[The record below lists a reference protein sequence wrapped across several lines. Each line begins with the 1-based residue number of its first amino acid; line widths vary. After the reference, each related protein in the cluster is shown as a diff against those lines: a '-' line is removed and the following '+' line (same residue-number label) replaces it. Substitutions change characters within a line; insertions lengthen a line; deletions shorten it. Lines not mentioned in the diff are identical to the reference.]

1 MSSRCLKHY
10 WVTRKQETIGIFV
23 VVVRWLSMPL
33 PLIGL
38 LLGSLLQR
46 SKWRWGCFMN
56 DLYWILILLVIPIKG
71 FFFRWIFF
79 YLPYQWVFTT
89 EKNPLKSLKSQTG
102 KFSFCRL
109 LFMVGKVQAP
119 TDGVRST
126 TILLSLWRMQFSDPQ
141 AAESR
146 CCWETPRF
154 SDAGCGSDAP
164 LPCQGLDFPWCPVHM
179 EAIESA
185 VPSIAA
191 ESSPASIRF
200 QGPPAHRCELS
211 PNSLRRTCG

>member
-1 MSSRCLKHY
+1 MF
-10 WVTRKQETIGIFV
+10 ET
-23 VVVRWLSMPL
+23 
-33 PLIGL
+33 
-38 LLGSLLQR
+38 LLGNQEERNNRHFCCCSVAKYAPPSDRSAAGESLAEIKMKMGVLYEWSLLNINFI
-46 SKWRWGCFMN
+46 S
-56 DLYWILILLVIPIKG
+56 YSHKG
-71 FFFRWIFF
+71 FFFFRWIFF

-89 EKNPLKSLKSQTG
+89 EKNPLKSLKFT
-102 KFSFCRL
+102 FCQL

-126 TILLSLWRMQFSDPQ
+126 TILLSLWRMQFSDLQ
-141 AAESR
+141 AAESS

>member
-23 VVVRWLSMPL
+23 VIVQWLSMPL

-56 DLYWILILLVIPIKG
+56 DLYWILILLVIPIRW
-71 FFFRWIFF
+71 FYFRWIFF
-79 YLPYQWVFTT
+79 LSSLPMSLHYW
-89 EKNPLKSLKSQTG
+89 KNPLKSLKSQTG
-102 KFSFCRL
+102 KFSFCQL

-126 TILLSLWRMQFSDPQ
+126 TILLSLWRMQFSDLQ
-141 AAESR
+141 AAESS

-154 SDAGCGSDAP
+154 SDAGCGSDA
-164 LPCQGLDFPWCPVHM
+164 LCL
-179 EAIESA
+179 ARA
-185 VPSIAA
+185 
-191 ESSPASIRF
+191 
-200 QGPPAHRCELS
+200 
-211 PNSLRRTCG
+211 

>member
-1 MSSRCLKHY
+1 MDFFF
-10 WVTRKQETIGIFV
+10 IFPTNE
-23 VVVRWLSMPL
+23 S
-33 PLIGL
+33 
-38 LLGSLLQR
+38 SLL
-46 SKWRWGCFMN
+46 K
-56 DLYWILILLVIPIKG
+56 
-71 FFFRWIFF
+71 
-79 YLPYQWVFTT
+79 
-89 EKNPLKSLKSQTG
+89 KNPLKSLKSQTG
-102 KFSFCRL
+102 KFTFCRL

-126 TILLSLWRMQFSDPQ
+126 TILLSLWRMQFSDLQ
-141 AAESR
+141 AAESS

-191 ESSPASIRF
+191 ESSPASIQF
-200 QGPPAHRCELS
+200 QGPPRLTNVSVALTASEGLVVRVNEPVLIISGWLSFEGQNLGIRTDFLEWGELS
-211 PNSLRRTCG
+211 GLVLWLFLIIARAICPHPCHHQVNPSSAPTPPSVKPF